1 MSPSTSLGRVSTPT
15 PRRAARVLL
24 LDQAGCV
31 LLFHGSDPSAPEAGT
46 WWFTPGG
53 GLEPGE
59 KPYEAAV
66 RELAEETGLLVEAA
80 RLGKPVHARMTCFSL
95 GGASYAQSE
104 DYYLLR
110 IDAHEVDTT
119 GPGAVVDLGVLGHR
133 WWPVTELAGTTERLF
148 PEELPDLLARLL
160 V

>member
-1 MSPSTSLGRVSTPT
+1 MSTPT

-24 LDQAGCV
+24 LDSLDQL
-31 LLFHGSDPSAPEAGT
+31 LLFHGSDPSSPESGT

-59 KPYEAAV
+59 EPRQAAA
-66 RELAEETGLLVEAA
+66 RELAEETGLVVAPG
-80 RLGKPVHARMTCFSL
+80 RLGEPVHARTTYFSF
-95 GGASYAQSE
+95 GGTAYAQTE

-110 IDAHEVDTT
+110 VDAHEVDTT

-133 WWPVTELAGTTERLF
+133 WWPITELAGTTERLF
-148 PEELPDLLARLL
+148 PDELPDLVAELTD
-160 V
+160 

>member
-1 MSPSTSLGRVSTPT
+1 MSTPT

-24 LDQAGCV
+24 VDDAGRI
-31 LLFHGSDPSAPEAGT
+31 LLFEGSDPALPEAGT

-59 KPYEAAV
+59 RPRDAAA
-66 RELAEETGLLVEAA
+66 RELAEETGLTIEAD
-80 RLGKPVHARMTCFSL
+80 RLGEPVHARTTFFSL
-95 GGASYAQSE
+95 AGASYAQSE

-110 IDAHEVDTT
+110 IDTHDVDTT

-133 WWPVTELAGTTERLF
+133 WWPIADLIDTPERLF
-148 PEELPDLLARLL
+148 PEELPALIARL
-160 V
+160 VP

>member
-1 MSPSTSLGRVSTPT
+1 MSTPT

-24 LDQAGCV
+24 LDGRERL
-31 LLFHGSDPSAPEAGT
+31 LLFHGSDPSSPAAGT

-59 KPYEAAV
+59 TPREAAA
-66 RELAEETGLLVEAA
+66 RELAEETGLVAGPDL
-80 RLGKPVHARMTCFSL
+80 LGAPVHARTTYFSF
-95 GGASYAQSE
+95 GGADYAQTE

-110 IDAHEVDTT
+110 VDAHEVDTT

-133 WWPVTELAGTTERLF
+133 WWPVDELTTMSERLF
-148 PEELPDLLARLL
+148 PEELPELLGRL
-160 V
+160 VAPRRH